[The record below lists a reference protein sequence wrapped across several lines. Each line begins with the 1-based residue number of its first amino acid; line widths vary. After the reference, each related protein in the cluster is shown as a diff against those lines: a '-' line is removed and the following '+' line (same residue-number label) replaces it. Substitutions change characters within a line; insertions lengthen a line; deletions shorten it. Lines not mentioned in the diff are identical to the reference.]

1 MSNINKIL
9 NGLNGVKST
18 GKNKWVAKCCAH
30 EDRSPSLAI
39 KELDDGRILLHC
51 FAGCG
56 VDEVVGALGLELS
69 DLFAEKIAKVEH
81 RPFDAYQ
88 ILECLSEEAL
98 IIVLAA
104 GDAFNYPAK
113 ILSEEDIKRIRLA
126 HKRLS
131 AAYDIARGK

>member
-56 VDEVVGALGLELS
+56 VDEIVVSLGLDIG
-69 DLFAEKIAKVEH
+69 DLFPDKLTSHKSERHPFSANDILKLLLHEMTVVSIAAQQIGQGKPLSSNDVIRVELARH
-81 RPFDAYQ
+81 R
-88 ILECLSEEAL
+88 IEEA
-98 IIVLAA
+98 
-104 GDAFNYPAK
+104 
-113 ILSEEDIKRIRLA
+113 
-126 HKRLS
+126 
-131 AAYDIARGK
+131 ARYVNI

>member
-9 NGLNGVKST
+9 TGLNGVKST

-39 KELDDGRILLHC
+39 KQLDDGRILLHC

-56 VDEVVGALGLELS
+56 VDEIVGVLGLELS
-69 DLFAEKIAKVEH
+69 DLFADKIAKSER

-88 ILECLSEEAL
+88 ILECLKDESMIL
-98 IIVLAA
+98 VLA
-104 GDAFNYPAK
+104 GNDV
-113 ILSEEDIKRIRLA
+113 LSGVINPDGLLRAQQAHERI
-126 HKRLS
+126 S
-131 AAYDIARGK
+131 AACDMARGK